1 MFQPNYLHLLK
12 KLSMN
17 QPKRMQKQP
26 NLPEILDL
34 TDYKII
40 SELGTG
46 SYSTV
51 YLVKELSTSK
61 KFALKKSIANDL
73 DEVEKIK
80 KEIILV
86 SSLPQANIV
95 PIYKYLFKQLDSTTY
110 AVYLLMPISDGD
122 WSKEIPKRS
131 YTQSELLN
139 IMSQLVSTLCLFQ
152 KNGIAHRDIKP
163 QNIFLFDNGK
173 KYTLGDF
180 DEIIKISPG
189 EHEKKEYD
197 IKGTE
202 MFMSPL
208 LSTAVKE
215 GAHHV
220 KHNAFKSD
228 VYSLGLCLIYAISS
242 NYDLVNYIRK
252 SNDYMNV
259 KILLKYFNK
268 YGYDYS
274 NELMNIIFKMIRK
287 DERDRYDFVELNK
300 VIHSLH

>member
-12 KLSMN
+12 KFSLV
-17 QPKRMQKQP
+17 QPKKIQKQSI
-26 NLPEILDL
+26 LPEILDL
-34 TDYKII
+34 SDYKII

-51 YLVKELSTSK
+51 YLVKELLTSK
-61 KFALKKSIANDL
+61 KYALKKSIANDL
-73 DEVEKIK
+73 DEVQKIK
-80 KEIILV
+80 QEILLV

-95 PIYKYLFKQLDSTTY
+95 PIYKYLFKKLDVTTY

-122 WSKEIPKRS
+122 WSQEIPKRS

-152 KNGIAHRDIKP
+152 KNGLAHRDIKP
-163 QNIFLFDNGK
+163 QNIFIFDNGK

-180 DEIIKISPG
+180 DEIIKIPPG
-189 EHEKKEYD
+189 NYEKKEYD

-208 LSTAVKE
+208 LYTAAKE
-215 GAHHV
+215 GAYHV
-220 KHNAFKSD
+220 KHNVFKSD
-228 VYSLGLCLIYAISS
+228 VYSLGLCLIYAITK
-242 NYDLVNYIRK
+242 NYDLVNYIKK

-259 KILLKYFNK
+259 KILSKYFNK

-287 DERDRYDFVELNK
+287 EERDRYDFVELNK
-300 VIHSLH
+300 VIESLH